1 MAKFLFL
8 SHTRCLITKICI
20 NTTYYR
26 GYDPIADNFFN
37 QGTLQSKCMV
47 LQTTLFAALAQLGV
61 LSSHPETQSEVF
73 EHILDDAALASSFYV
88 NIALAGFTIIA
99 ILLLVRNVTDPRAKM
114 IAFVTLMISAVSI
127 SSYTGLASGLTVGFL
142 EMPAGHAFAGEQVL
156 TMWGRYLTWGL
167 STPFILI
174 ALGLLA
180 RSNWTKIGIA
190 VSMTIGMCVTG
201 LAAALTTSSHALR
214 WFWFAISSAFF
225 VVIIYII
232 LAEWAREA
240 EEAGTEDI
248 FTKLKILTVVTWFGY
263 PVLWFAGAE
272 GVGLLEVWMT
282 SWAYSVLDI
291 VAKYLVTILIILY
304 VAEEPDEVCG
314 GEDYGR
320 V

>member
-1 MAKFLFL
+1 
-8 SHTRCLITKICI
+8 
-20 NTTYYR
+20 
-26 GYDPIADNFFN
+26 
-37 QGTLQSKCMV
+37 MV
-47 LQTTLFAALAQLGV
+47 LQTTPFAALEQLGV
-61 LSSHPETQSEVF
+61 LSSHPETQTEVF
-73 EHILDDAALASSFYV
+73 EHIIGDAALASSFFV

-99 ILLLVRNVTDPRAKM
+99 ILLLVRNVTDPRAKL

-156 TMWGRYLTWGL
+156 TMWGRYLTWAL

-180 RSNWTKIGIA
+180 RSNWTKISIA

-201 LAAALTTSSHALR
+201 LAAALTTSSHGLR

-232 LAEWAREA
+232 LVEWAQEA
-240 EEAGTEDI
+240 EEAGTGDI
-248 FTKLKILTVVTWFGY
+248 FTKLKILTIVTWFGY
-263 PVLWFAGAE
+263 PVLWFAGVE
-272 GVGLLEVWMT
+272 GVGLLEVGVT

-291 VAKYLVTILIILY
+291 LAKYLVTILIILY
-304 VAEEPDEVCG
+304 VAEEPDEICG

-320 V
+320 A